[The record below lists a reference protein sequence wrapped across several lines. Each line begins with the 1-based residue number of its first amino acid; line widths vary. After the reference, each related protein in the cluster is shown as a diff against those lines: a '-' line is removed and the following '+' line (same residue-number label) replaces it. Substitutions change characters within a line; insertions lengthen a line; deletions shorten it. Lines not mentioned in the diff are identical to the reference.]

1 MINISVVVGSTR
13 QGRFSEKPAH
23 WIVHLLKERLDVA
36 AQLLDLRNFPMPFFD
51 ENMSPA
57 RAIPGTYGNDVVWR
71 WSAAVGDGDGFIFVS
86 PEYNYGP
93 PAVLKNALDWLYKEW
108 NRKPAA
114 FVSYGG
120 VGGAR
125 SVQQLREIVIELQM
139 APIRSSVH
147 LPMSTVFTHFQGGD
161 VETAL
166 AEHNRTGNLLIDDLI
181 WWASSLKSA
190 RLATSTGP

>member
-1 MINISVVVGSTR
+1 LINISIVVGSTR
-13 QGRFSEKPAH
+13 RGRFSEKPAQ
-23 WIVHLLKERLDVA
+23 WILHLLEKRTDVA
-36 AQLLDLRNFPMPFFD
+36 TRLLDLRDFPMPFFE
-51 ENMSPA
+51 ENMSPS
-57 RAIPGTYGNDVVWR
+57 RAVPGSYGNEVVR
-71 WSAAVGDGDGFIFVS
+71 QWSAAVGEGDGFIIVS

-125 SVQQLREIVIELQM
+125 SVQQLREISIELQM

-147 LPMSTVFTHFQGGD
+147 LPMATLFTYFQGGD
-161 VETAL
+161 VEAAL
-166 AEHNRTGNLLIDDLI
+166 AEYDRTGNALIDDLL
-181 WWASSLKSA
+181 WWASCLKSA
-190 RLATSTGP
+190 RLAT

>member
-1 MINISVVVGSTR
+1 LSEAHAAAAFLKSPPNGSFTCWKNESMSQRDFSTCAIFLCRSLTR
-13 QGRFSEKPAH
+13 TYLLHGLFLEPTETTWCGSGR
-23 WIVHLLKERLDVA
+23 L
-36 AQLLDLRNFPMPFFD
+36 
-51 ENMSPA
+51 
-57 RAIPGTYGNDVVWR
+57 
-71 WSAAVGDGDGFIFVS
+71 AVGDGDGFIFVS

-93 PAVLKNALDWLYKEW
+93 PAVLKNALDWLYVEW

-114 FVSYGG
+114 FGSYGG

-125 SVQQLREIVIELQM
+125 SVQQLREIAIELQM

-147 LPMSTVFTHFQGGD
+147 FPMATLFTHFQGGD

-166 AEHNRTGNLLIDDLI
+166 AEHDRTGNLLIDDLL

-190 RLATSTGP
+190 RLAT